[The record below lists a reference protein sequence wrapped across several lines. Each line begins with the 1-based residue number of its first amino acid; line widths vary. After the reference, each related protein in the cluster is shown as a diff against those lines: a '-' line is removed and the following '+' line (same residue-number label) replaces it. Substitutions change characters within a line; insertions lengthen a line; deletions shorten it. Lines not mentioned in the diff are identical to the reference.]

1 MPHWSVYTGN
11 SQPHD
16 GIDRLPAPPPW
27 RAFDGEPVLRPPRD
41 GDDEAA
47 VSPDRVHR
55 ARTYVATPESVQL
68 VNAALVLRRPLLVT
82 GPPGTGKSSLAYAV
96 ARELRLGPVL
106 RWNITS
112 RSTLADGLYHYDP
125 LSRLYAARQAVWR
138 TGDGDPWAGVPGEGV
153 PGAGMPGAGMPGAGL
168 PGAGA
173 PGAGLSG
180 AETPPG
186 ARTSAARASGAGA
199 PGAGMP
205 GAGALGAWTSGP
217 GTPGARMRGTMTP
230 GAGVPGAGAPGA
242 GGVEEHLR
250 LGPLGTAL
258 LPYERPRVLLVDEID
273 KSDLDLPN
281 DLLNVLEEGQYEI
294 PELMRAARHSA
305 DAGTAEV
312 LADGTDTP
320 VTVARGRVRCRAFP
334 FVVLTSNGEREF
346 PPAFLRRCVRLE
358 LRRPDREQLTE
369 IVRAHLDTP
378 PAEADHLIDR
388 FLARAADGELATD
401 QLLNALYLTGV
412 AGLDAESRD
421 ALADE
426 LMPYLSATADGDG
439 F

>member
-27 RAFDGEPVLRPPRD
+27 RAFDGEPVLPPPRD
-41 GDDEAA
+41 HDDEAA

-55 ARTYVATPESVQL
+55 ARAYVATPESVQL

-112 RSTLADGLYHYDP
+112 RSTLADGLYQYDP
-125 LSRLYAARQAVWR
+125 LSRLYAARQAAWR
-138 TGDGDPWAGVPGEGV
+138 AGAGAPGAGVPGADG
-153 PGAGMPGAGMPGAGL
+153 

-173 PGAGLSG
+173 PGAG
-180 AETPPG
+180 
-186 ARTSAARASGAGA
+186 A
-199 PGAGMP
+199 PGTGVR
-205 GAGALGAWTSGP
+205 GGGTS
-217 GTPGARMRGTMTP
+217 
-230 GAGVPGAGAPGA
+230 
-242 GGVEEHLR
+242 GGVEDHLR

-294 PELMRAARHSA
+294 PELMRAARDPA
-305 DAGTAEV
+305 DGATAEV
-312 LADGTDTP
+312 LADGTGVP
-320 VTVARGRVRCRAFP
+320 VTVARGRIRCRAFP
-334 FVVLTSNGEREF
+334 FVVMTSNGEREF
-346 PPAFLRRCVRLE
+346 PPAFLRRCVRLK
-358 LRRPDREQLTE
+358 LRRPGREQLTE

-378 PAEADHLIDR
+378 PGTADHLIDR

-412 AGLDAESRD
+412 AGLDADSRD

>member
-1 MPHWSVYTGN
+1 MPHWSVYTGRN
-11 SQPHD
+11 EPHD
-16 GIDRLPAPPPW
+16 GIDDLPAPPPW
-27 RAFDGEPVLRPPRD
+27 RAFDGGPAVPPPHD
-41 GDDEAA
+41 GDDATA

-55 ARTYVATPESVQL
+55 AKSDVATEESVRL
-68 VNAALVLRRPLLVT
+68 VNAALCLRRPLLVT

-112 RSTLADGLYHYDP
+112 RSSLADGLYQYDP
-125 LSRLYAARQAVWR
+125 LSRLYAARAGQ
-138 TGDGDPWAGVPGEGV
+138 DGP
-153 PGAGMPGAGMPGAGL
+153 
-168 PGAGA
+168 
-173 PGAGLSG
+173 
-180 AETPPG
+180 
-186 ARTSAARASGAGA
+186 
-199 PGAGMP
+199 
-205 GAGALGAWTSGP
+205 
-217 GTPGARMRGTMTP
+217 
-230 GAGVPGAGAPGA
+230 
-242 GGVEEHLR
+242 GGVEDHLR

-258 LPYERPRVLLVDEID
+258 LPYDRPRALLVDEID

-294 PELMRAARHSA
+294 PELVRAARHSRDGA
-305 DAGTAEV
+305 AEV

-320 VTVARGRVRCRAFP
+320 VAVRRGRVRCRAFP

-346 PPAFLRRCVRLE
+346 PPAFLRRCVRLK
-358 LRRPDREQLTE
+358 LRRPGRDQLTH

-378 PAEADHLIDR
+378 NGEADRLISR
-388 FLARAADGELATD
+388 FLERAAGGELATD

-421 ALADE
+421 DLAE
-426 LMPYLSATADGDG
+426 QLMPYLSAAADGDG

>member
-11 SQPHD
+11 SEPHD
-16 GIDRLPAPPPW
+16 GVDRLPAPPPW
-27 RAFDGEPVLRPPRD
+27 RAFDGEPVLPTPRD
-41 GDDEAA
+41 TDDEAA

-55 ARTYVATPESVQL
+55 ARTYVATPECVQL

-112 RSTLADGLYHYDP
+112 RSTLSDGLYQYDP
-125 LSRLYAARQAVWR
+125 LSRLYAARRAAWR
-138 TGDGDPWAGVPGEGV
+138 AGADGGDGGVGGGV
-153 PGAGMPGAGMPGAGL
+153 PGAGG
-168 PGAGA
+168 
-173 PGAGLSG
+173 S
-180 AETPPG
+180 
-186 ARTSAARASGAGA
+186 
-199 PGAGMP
+199 
-205 GAGALGAWTSGP
+205 
-217 GTPGARMRGTMTP
+217 
-230 GAGVPGAGAPGA
+230 AGVGGGGDGISGVRVGGGGLGGGG
-242 GGVEEHLR
+242 GGVGGGDIEDHLR

-258 LPYERPRVLLVDEID
+258 LPYDRPRVLLVDEID

-294 PELMRAARHSA
+294 PELMRAARHST
-305 DAGTAEV
+305 DGVTAEV
-312 LADGTDTP
+312 VADGTDAPVP
-320 VTVARGRVRCRAFP
+320 VTRGRVRCRAFP

-346 PPAFLRRCVRLE
+346 PPAFLRRCVRLK

-369 IVRAHLDTP
+369 IVRAHLATP
-378 PAEADHLIDR
+378 PGEADHLITR

-412 AGLDAESRD
+412 AGLDPSSRD

-426 LMPYLSATADGDG
+426 LMPYLSTTADDDG

>member
-16 GIDRLPAPPPW
+16 GIDRLPDPPPW

-41 GDDEAA
+41 GDDETA

-55 ARTYVATPESVQL
+55 ARSYVASPESVQL

-112 RSTLADGLYHYDP
+112 RSTLADGLYQYDP
-125 LSRLYAARQAVWR
+125 LSRLYAVRQTAWR
-138 TGDGDPWAGVPGEGV
+138 TGDGVPAQGVRGQ
-153 PGAGMPGAGMPGAGL
+153 GL
-168 PGAGA
+168 PGGD
-173 PGAGLSG
+173 
-180 AETPPG
+180 
-186 ARTSAARASGAGA
+186 
-199 PGAGMP
+199 
-205 GAGALGAWTSGP
+205 
-217 GTPGARMRGTMTP
+217 
-230 GAGVPGAGAPGA
+230 VPGG
-242 GGVEEHLR
+242 GGVEDHLR

-305 DAGTAEV
+305 DGATAEV

-320 VTVARGRVRCRAFP
+320 VAVARGRVRCRAFP

-346 PPAFLRRCVRLE
+346 PPAFLRRCVRLK

-388 FLARAADGELATD
+388 FLTRAADGELATD

>member
-11 SQPHD
+11 SEPHD
-16 GIDRLPAPPPW
+16 GIDDLPAPPPW
-27 RAFDGEPVLRPPRD
+27 RAFDGEPVLPAPRD
-41 GDDEAA
+41 TDDRAA
-47 VSPDRVHR
+47 VSPDRAHR
-55 ARTYVATPESVQL
+55 ARTYVASPETVQF

-112 RSTLADGLYHYDP
+112 RSALSDGLYQYDP
-125 LSRLYAARQAVWR
+125 LSRLYAARRAAWR
-138 TGDGDPWAGVPGEGV
+138 AGDTRPEGEPPGTGGPQG
-153 PGAGMPGAGMPGAGL
+153 
-168 PGAGA
+168 
-173 PGAGLSG
+173 
-180 AETPPG
+180 ETP
-186 ARTSAARASGAGA
+186 ASAD
-199 PGAGMP
+199 
-205 GAGALGAWTSGP
+205 
-217 GTPGARMRGTMTP
+217 
-230 GAGVPGAGAPGA
+230 
-242 GGVEEHLR
+242 VEEHLR

-258 LPYERPRVLLVDEID
+258 LPYGRPRVLLVDEID

-294 PELMRAARHSA
+294 PELMRAAREFTE
-305 DAGTAEV
+305 AGTAGV
-312 LADGTDTP
+312 LADGTDEP
-320 VTVARGRVRCRAFP
+320 VAVSRGRVRCRAFP

-346 PPAFLRRCVRLE
+346 PPAFLRRCVRLR

-378 PAEADHLIDR
+378 AGDAEHLINR
-388 FLARAADGELATD
+388 FLNRAADGELATD

-412 AGLDAESRD
+412 AGLDADSRD